1 MMDSS
6 AKERELEVLK
16 RRVVLDTNELNQL
29 NLKIM
34 QVNRKVMESDP
45 KQSIANNGGVSS
57 SEGEEG
63 EADKD
68 NKKKRKRNM
77 NNGIEELPNLKIV
90 KMEEQI
96 NQTLREMMNLK
107 TGQILDE

>member
-1 MMDSS
+1 MMDSG

-34 QVNRKVMESDP
+34 QANRKVMESDP